1 MNLEEIMFKRMLIGF
16 AAFAVVLSSTLLIL
30 AQASP
35 YHALTE
41 IKLGGAGQWDYLNVD
56 EVGRRLYVAH
66 SQQVE
71 VIDIDTNKAVGVIAN
86 TPGVH
91 GFAPAPDLGKG
102 FSSNGRGNNVSV
114 VDLKTLMT
122 TSQVMTGGNPD
133 WIFYEP
139 KSGEVYTCNGAATAN
154 NSTVFNAK
162 TGAVI
167 ATIALGGKPETAVA
181 DAAAGRV
188 YINIEDKDTIAV
200 VDMKTHAVVAT
211 WPIAPAEG
219 ATGLAIDLKNHRLFA
234 GAAMGRGAGVI
245 VVMDSTN
252 GKIVATMPAGAGID
266 ATAFDPG
273 TGYAYASS
281 GGSGTVTIIK
291 GDTPDKYS
299 LVQTLTTA
307 PNARTMGLDPKTH
320 NIYLAA
326 TEAVPGQRG
335 GAPNSFKIMVFGT
348 GK

>member
-1 MNLEEIMFKRMLIGF
+1 MKRTLVAVTVF
-16 AAFAVVLSSTLLIL
+16 AIALSSTLLIL
-30 AQASP
+30 AQASGP
-35 YHALTE
+35 YHAITE
-41 IKLGGAGQWDYLNVD
+41 IKIGGAGQWDYLTVD
-56 EVGRRLYVAH
+56 ETGRRLYVAH
-66 SQQVE
+66 STQVE
-71 VIDIDTNKAVGVIAN
+71 VIDIDANKAAGVIAD

-122 TSQVMTGGNPD
+122 TSQVVTGGNPD

-139 KSGEVYTCNGAATAN
+139 KSGEVYTSNGAQTSY

-167 ATIALGGKPETAVA
+167 ATIPLGDKPETAVA

-188 YINIEDKDTIAV
+188 YVNLENTNMIGVI
-200 VDMKTHAVVAT
+200 DMKTHMVVAK
-211 WPIAPAEG
+211 WPIAPGEG
-219 ATGLAIDLKNHRLFA
+219 GTGLAFDVKNHRLFVGA
-234 GAAMGRGAGVI
+234 GMGRGAGVI

-252 GKIVATMPAGAGID
+252 GKVVATMPAGAGID
-266 ATAFDPG
+266 ATQFDPG
-273 TGYAYASS
+273 TGNVFVSAGQA
-281 GGSGTVTIIK
+281 GTVTIIHE
-291 GDTPDKYS
+291 DTPDKYS

-326 TEAVPGQRG
+326 TEQVAGQRG